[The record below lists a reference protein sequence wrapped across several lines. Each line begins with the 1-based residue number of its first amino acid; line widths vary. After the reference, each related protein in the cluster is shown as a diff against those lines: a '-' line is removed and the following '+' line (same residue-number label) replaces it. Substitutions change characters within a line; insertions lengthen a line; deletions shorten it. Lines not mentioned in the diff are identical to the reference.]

1 MADSATVFC
10 GVYSFCLDFPDFEE
24 YGIIRLPAFT
34 AVWTLDN
41 LELMQ
46 RNEDSPSREEAPNF
60 PYAQAIA
67 VSKTEGYG
75 FRDGGSGAVLAYSD
89 AVRWVLCF
97 RVVRLSSGK
106 YAVKTEKIDPLATV
120 VPRNRDTLSGEKVF
134 FCFRSA
140 IEGLSNE
147 KAFRAAAYLDCLDLL
162 SPKPGD
168 KLVLVR
174 ASRWRWA
181 KAFNTA
187 VIKPKY
193 VLDAETV
200 SSSEVRVVGS
210 EERETDFEWD
220 RE

>member
-1 MADSATVFC
+1 MADSATVFR
-10 GVYSFCLDFPDFEE
+10 GVYNFCFDFPESE
-24 YGIIRLPAFT
+24 RYGIIRLPAFT
-34 AVWTLDN
+34 AVWRLDR
-41 LELMQ
+41 LEIMQ
-46 RNEDSPSREEAPNF
+46 EDNASDF

-67 VSKTEGYG
+67 ISKTEGYG

-106 YAVKTEKIDPLATV
+106 YTVETSKIDPLAPI
-120 VPRNRDTLSGEKVF
+120 VPRDRDTLCGEKVF

-181 KAFNTA
+181 KAFNTV

-193 VLDAETV
+193 LLDAETV
-200 SSSEVRVVGS
+200 SDSEVRMIDS
-210 EERETDFEWD
+210 EERERSYEWD
-220 RE
+220 CE

>member
-1 MADSATVFC
+1 MADSATVFR
-10 GVYSFCLDFPDFEE
+10 GVYSFCFDFPESE
-24 YGIIRLPAFT
+24 KYGIIRLPGFA
-34 AVWTLDN
+34 AVWTLDY
-41 LELMQ
+41 LEVMQ
-46 RNEDSPSREEAPNF
+46 RDDAPDF

-75 FRDGGSGAVLAYSD
+75 FRDGGAGSVLAYSD

-97 RVVRLSSGK
+97 PVVRRSAEESGRG
-106 YAVKTEKIDPLATV
+106 YVVKTSKIDPLAPV
-120 VPRNRDTLSGEKVF
+120 IPRNIDTLCGEKVF
-134 FCFRSA
+134 FCFSSA
-140 IEGLSNE
+140 IESAPNG
-147 KAFRAAAYLDCLDLL
+147 KTFRAASSLCCLDLL

-181 KAFNTA
+181 KFYNTA

-200 SSSEVRVVGS
+200 SDSEVRMIDS
-210 EERETDFEWD
+210 EERERDYEWD
-220 RE
+220 CG